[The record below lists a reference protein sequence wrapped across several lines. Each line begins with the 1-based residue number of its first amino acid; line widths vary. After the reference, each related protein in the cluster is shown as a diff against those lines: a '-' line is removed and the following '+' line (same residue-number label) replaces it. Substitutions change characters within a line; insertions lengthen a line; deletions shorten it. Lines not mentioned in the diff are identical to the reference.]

1 MANERRDNKMTDS
14 LEHLAK
20 MEYPGRGFI
29 IGQDVSGENNVVVYF
44 LTGRSE
50 PSKARRF
57 VELEDGTVKTEVTD
71 PEQLKKGNPALLLYN
86 ALIPV
91 GKSVIVSNGAQTDLI
106 ATVFRDTFSSSSF
119 GVPSYVV
126 ASAFAHPH
134 LVEDGKGGEI
144 NLTTYEPDVPNNTPR
159 ISGLVLPD
167 AAAIHIV
174 RAGALGKPESK
185 MYGIGYIPGRGA
197 LMTTYSGKNLN
208 PLPSFVGDPLPV
220 ELQQRSAFCT
230 MKEVYGALNPEYRVD
245 VVAMHIN
252 RSTGERRVAIA
263 SRDL

>member
-1 MANERRDNKMTDS
+1 MQP
-14 LEHLAK
+14 LEHLAN
-20 MEYPGRGFI
+20 MEYPGRGLI
-29 IGQDVSGENNVVVYF
+29 IGQDVSGEHNVVVYF
-44 LTGRSE
+44 LTGRSAS
-50 PSKARRF
+50 SKARKF
-57 VELEDGTVKTEVTD
+57 MELEDGTVKTEVTD
-71 PEQLKKGNPALLLYN
+71 EKLILDGNRALLLYT
-86 ALIPV
+86 ALVPV
-91 GKSVIVSNGAQTDLI
+91 GNSVAVSNGAQTDLV
-106 ATVFRDTFSSSSF
+106 AVVFRDGFSSSDHA
-119 GVPSYVV
+119 VPSRVLEF
-126 ASAFAHPH
+126 AFAYRY
-134 LVEDGKGGEI
+134 LVDDGKGGKI
-144 NLTTYEPDVPNNTPR
+144 DLTTYEPDVPNNTPR

-167 AAAIHIV
+167 AAAMHIV

-220 ELQQRSAFCT
+220 ELQQQSAFCT
-230 MKEVYGALNPEYRVD
+230 MKAVYGALNPEYRVD